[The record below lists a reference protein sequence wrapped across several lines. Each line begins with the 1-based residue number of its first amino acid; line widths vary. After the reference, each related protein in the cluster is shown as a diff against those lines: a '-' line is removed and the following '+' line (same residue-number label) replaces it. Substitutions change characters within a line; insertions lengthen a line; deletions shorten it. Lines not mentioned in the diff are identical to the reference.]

1 MTENADTRRNDDH
14 DHGNGNGREAGR
26 GMGRAAAERETG
38 HGADRD
44 GERDGEGAVGTVL
57 VTSGTGKT
65 GRRVAERLTALGV
78 PVRSGSRTGSS
89 GAGAGGLSAGTG
101 DSGADTGGPGARAAD
116 SASRAGTV
124 PFDWQDD
131 SGWAEALR
139 GARAAYVAYYPD
151 LAVPGAAGAMAAF
164 GRTAAACGVRRVVLL
179 SGRGEPQA
187 AVAEEALRGA
197 AGAAEVTVVRSAF
210 FAQNFSEGALLE
222 GVLGGEVAFPAGTTA
237 EPFVDLDDLAD
248 VVVAALTGPGHAG
261 AVYELTGPRSLTF
274 AQAAEELARA
284 AGRPVR
290 YVPVTGPAYAS
301 LLEEFGVPGPEA
313 GFLAELFETLLDG
326 HNMATTDDVQRVL
339 GREPK
344 GFSAF
349 AREAAGDGAWHG

>member
-1 MTENADTRRNDDH
+1 MTENVDTRRNDLDSNS
-14 DHGNGNGREAGR
+14 DSNGRNE
-26 GMGRAAAERETG
+26 
-38 HGADRD
+38 
-44 GERDGEGAVGTVL
+44 GEAVGTVL

-65 GRRVAERLTALGV
+65 GRRVTERLAALGV
-78 PVRSGSRTGSS
+78 PVRSGSRTG
-89 GAGAGGLSAGTG
+89 A
-101 DSGADTGGPGARAAD
+101 
-116 SASRAGTV
+116 V

-131 SGWAEALR
+131 SGWAAALR
-139 GARAAYVAYYPD
+139 GVQAAYVAYYPD
-151 LAVPGAAGAMAAF
+151 LAVPGAAEAMAAF

-187 AVAEEALRGA
+187 AVAEEALREA
-197 AGAAEVTVVRSAF
+197 AGAGGPEGTAGAVEVTVVRAAF
-210 FAQNFSEGALLE
+210 FAQNFSEGALLD

-237 EPFVDLDDLAD
+237 EPFLDLDDLAD
-248 VVVAALTGPGHAG
+248 VVVAALTGDGHAG

-274 AQAAEELARA
+274 AQAAEELGRA

-301 LLEEFGVPGPEA
+301 LLEEFGVPGPQAE
-313 GFLAELFETLLDG
+313 FLAELFATLLDG
-326 HNMATTDDVQRVL
+326 HNTATTDGVKRVL

-344 GFSAF
+344 DFTAY